1 MKLTL
6 RSLIFIAL
14 VLCYQPSTAAE
25 QLRMVTGQDGIAAYA
40 KGVLKIILSKL
51 PEGKYQWDD
60 SADSATEARIV
71 QMVQDGDLEICWYAT
86 TREFE
91 ERLQPIR
98 IPLYKGLLGYRVFM
112 IKQGNQH
119 LFRDIKTLND
129 LKGVSIGQGRAWA
142 DTLIM
147 EANGLDVVK
156 VTMYDGLFYM
166 LDGDR
171 FQAFPRGVHE
181 PWAEMKRWPDL
192 ALTVEESLLMQYIN
206 PFYFFVQ
213 KGNDE
218 LYRDIE
224 QGFRTAIEDGSFNE
238 YFLADPTINDV
249 INRANL
255 QNRTV
260 IKIENPLLPEQTPVN
275 DLSLWFDPR
284 SI

>member
-1 MKLTL
+1 MKLAFRL
-6 RSLIFIAL
+6 L
-14 VLCYQPSTAAE
+14 LCLLLGTSFGNASAE
-25 QLRMVTGQDGIAAYA
+25 QLRMVTGEDGIAAYA
-40 KGVLKIILSKL
+40 KGVLRIILSKL

-60 SADSATEARIV
+60 SASSGTEARIT
-71 QMVQDGDLEICWYAT
+71 QMVADGNLEICWYAT

-91 ERLQPIR
+91 EKLQPIR

-119 LFRDIKTLND
+119 LFNNINTLED
-129 LKGVSIGQGRAWA
+129 LKTISIGQGRAWA

-147 EANGLDVVK
+147 EANGLEVVK
-156 VTMYDGLFYM
+156 VTMYDGLFHM

-192 ALTVEESLLMQYIN
+192 ALTVEEGLLMQYVN

-218 LYRDIE
+218 LYNDIE
-224 QGFRTAIEDGSFNE
+224 QGFRAAIADGSFNE

-260 IKIENPLLPEQTPVN
+260 IKIKNPLLPEKTPVN

-284 SI
+284 AI